1 MATPSTFFSVTLHH
15 LAPGAT
21 AAGVGYPDEQMPAV
35 TSAQLA
41 ELLQALSHIAS
52 RTTIYE
58 PSSPEIRI
66 KAEREIL
73 VVRIRYRRL
82 CLVGREVSLR
92 GEDHSIAR
100 ILAAAAGVEEPEVVF
115 VPVQP
120 SERPPA
126 HTHAHTTSSSRPHQA
141 STGVLEW
148 IKIGLLSALI
158 VGCLGT
164 GTWLLLKPPQGLA
177 PNFKYMPA
185 ADSTALLARAAGEYR
200 TGLRAGDRR
209 VVIGADGTLRLAKYG
224 EAQAILEES
233 VRTIRGAIQNGQPGL
248 ATGDPYLMLVKDPET
263 VVLYGATYKR
273 VTQ

>member
-1 MATPSTFFSVTLHH
+1 MATPSTFYSVTLHH

-21 AAGVGYPDEQMPAV
+21 AAGVDYPDEQMPAV
-35 TSAQLA
+35 TTAQLGD
-41 ELLQALSHIAS
+41 LLQALSNIAA

-82 CLVGREVSLR
+82 CLVGREASLR
-92 GEDHSIAR
+92 GEEHSIAR
-100 ILAAAAGVEEPEVVF
+100 ILAAAAGIEEPEIEF
-115 VPVQP
+115 IPVQP
-120 SERPPA
+120 SERPPI
-126 HTHAHTTSSSRPHQA
+126 HSPTSASRPTLA
-141 STGVLEW
+141 PAGISEW
-148 IKIGLLSALI
+148 IKIGLLSLLI

-164 GTWLLLKPPQGLA
+164 GTWLLLKPPHGLA

-200 TGLRAGDRR
+200 TGSQAGDRR
-209 VVIGADGTLRLAKYG
+209 LIIAADGTLRLAKYG
-224 EAQAILEES
+224 PAQAIAEES

-248 ATGDPYLMLVKDPET
+248 ATSDPYLMLVKDPET

-273 VTQ
+273 VAQ